1 MNYNKSELSPK
12 ERKFIEYLKYKDYK
26 NPKLSNIRKEIGI
39 SKSTFYRWLRDE
51 KFSEIAEE
59 ENDVNTEEHM
69 HEVEVTLLE
78 KARQGDVRAIKLF
91 FERYEAVKESKKK
104 TPEQLIKEAQIRVQN
119 KRLGLTNCK

>member
-1 MNYNKSELSPK
+1 MNHNKPKLSPK
-12 ERKFIEYLKYKDYK
+12 KRKFIEYLKYKDYK
-26 NPKLSNIRKEIGI
+26 NPVLSNIRKEIGI

-51 KFSEIAEE
+51 KLSDITEE
-59 ENDVNTEEHM
+59 ENDVNTEEHI

-91 FERYEAVKESKKK
+91 FERYEAVKKSKKK
-104 TPEQLIKEAQIRVQN
+104 TPEQLIREAQIRVRN